1 MVLADTVIQH
11 RVTDALR
18 SRPGCSQQTSRARA
32 ERTARAACVSQSAMC
47 VGQICSGPTVSRD
60 CRSGSERAD
69 PVSDPRSS
77 PADHGLKRRNDIPPG
92 FATIHDRAN
101 VPPTVWVGAGSDIKE
116 DAVIGK
122 DAQIRAGATV
132 YRGTR
137 VDIEAIVGAG
147 ARVGT
152 GTAVGRRARIGIGV
166 WITGGSA
173 RSLYRPTI
181 IGDGA
186 AVGDGTWIMAGGVR
200 IRAEAHIGDGVCI
213 RTLAHIGR
221 SARVGPGC
229 TISPGVW
236 INRGAEVAAN
246 VWIGKG
252 GANRPGRPDRSVRPD
267 RRLCGRQS
275 EHGGQAGRRDRVRL
289 DTTTTGG
296 PEPHDMGRR
305 CRISGWWRRPR
316 SRADRTSL
324 PSATAPTLRLLCGS
338 VKESRSEA
346 GVEIG
351 ERTMICRRAWV
362 GEGTHI
368 GPSVFIGREVFHRGV
383 LLDRSRSEDP

>member
-32 ERTARAACVSQSAMC
+32 ERTARAACGSQSAMC
-47 VGQICSGPTVSRD
+47 VGQTCSGPTVSRD

-77 PADHGLKRRNDIPPG
+77 PADHGLKRRSDIPPG

-137 VDIEAIVGAG
+137 VDIEAIVGTG

-152 GTAVGRRARIGIGV
+152 GTVVGRRARIGIGV

-173 RSLYRPTI
+173 RSLDRPTI

-221 SARVGPGC
+221 SARVGHGC

-236 INRGAEVAAN
+236 INRDAEVAEN

-252 GANRPGRPDRSVRPD
+252 ARIGREAKIGRGARIGRYARIGDHVVVEANTEVKPGEEIEHVWTPPPPGDPSPTTWETLQNLGLVEAATLQGRPDFAS
-267 RRLCGRQS
+267 
-275 EHGGQAGRRDRVRL
+275 
-289 DTTTTGG
+289 
-296 PEPHDMGRR
+296 
-305 CRISGWWRRPR
+305 ISD
-316 SRADRTSL
+316 RADVAS
-324 PSATAPTLRLLCGS
+324 P
-338 VKESRSEA
+338 V
-346 GVEIG
+346 
-351 ERTMICRRAWV
+351 WV
-362 GEGTHI
+362 GEG
-368 GPSVFIGREVFHRGV
+368 VRGRGRCRDRRAGNDLSSRLGRRRYPHRAQCV
-383 LLDRSRSEDP
+383 HRT

>member
-1 MVLADTVIQH
+1 MLADTVIQH

-32 ERTARAACVSQSAMC
+32 ERTARAACGSQSAMC

-77 PADHGLKRRNDIPPG
+77 PADHGLKRRSDIPPG

-137 VDIEAIVGAG
+137 VDIEAIVGVG

-173 RSLYRPTI
+173 RSLDRPTI

-186 AVGDGTWIMAGGVR
+186 AVGDGTWIMAGGVW
-200 IRAEAHIGDGVCI
+200 IRAAARIGDGVCI
-213 RTLAHIGR
+213 RTLAHIGQKR
-221 SARVGPGC
+221 SSRPWLHDLAGRLDQPGSQSC
-229 TISPGVW
+229 RQCLDRQ
-236 INRGAEVAAN
+236 RGAN
-246 VWIGKG
+246 RSGCSD
-252 GANRPGRPDRSVRPD
+252 RPGRPDRSVRPD
-267 RRLCGRQS
+267 RRLCGSRS
-275 EHGGQAGRRDRVRL
+275 EHGGQAG
-289 DTTTTGG
+289 
-296 PEPHDMGRR
+296 
-305 CRISGWWRRPR
+305 
-316 SRADRTSL
+316 
-324 PSATAPTLRLLCGS
+324 
-338 VKESRSEA
+338 
-346 GVEIG
+346 
-351 ERTMICRRAWV
+351 
-362 GEGTHI
+362 
-368 GPSVFIGREVFHRGV
+368 
-383 LLDRSRSEDP
+383 